1 MDDAL
6 LDEQIAYYRARAPEY
21 AQSTV
26 DGLPADALAVAQ
38 RELPA
43 ALDRF
48 RPAGEVLELA
58 CGPGTWTAQLLRHAA
73 SVTALDASPEMLA
86 LAAEAVG
93 ADENVSFELADI
105 FDWTPPQRFDVV
117 FFGFWLSHV
126 PAERFEAFWTLVAAC
141 LVPGGRVLFVDDGYR
156 TAEELV
162 WGERSSTIRRRLS
175 DGRAFRIVKVP
186 HEPVALARRLAE
198 LGWSITVTAVAGTF
212 YLGEGARAAGL

>member
-1 MDDAL
+1 MDDGL
-6 LDEQIAYYRARAPEY
+6 LAEQIAYYRARAAEY
-21 AQSTV
+21 LQSTA

-58 CGPGTWTAQLLRHAA
+58 CGPGTWTAELLRHAS

-93 ADENVSFELADI
+93 DDENARFELADI
-105 FDWTPPQRFDVV
+105 FHWTPPHRFDVV

-126 PAERFEAFWTLVAAC
+126 PLERFEEFWTLVDAC
-141 LVPGGRVLFVDDGYR
+141 LVPGGRVFFVDDGYR
-156 TAEELV
+156 TDDELV
-162 WGERSSTIRRRLS
+162 CGERSATIRRRLS
-175 DGRAFRIVKVP
+175 DGREFRILKVP
-186 HEPVALARRLAE
+186 HEPAALERRLAE
-198 LGWSITVTAVAGTF
+198 IGWSIAVTAVAGTF
-212 YLGEGARAAGL
+212 YLGEGGRAAGL

>member
-6 LDEQIAYYRARAPEY
+6 LAEQIAYYRARAPLY
-21 AQSTV
+21 TRSTI

-58 CGPGTWTAQLLRHAA
+58 CGPGTWTGQLLRHASA
-73 SVTALDASPEMLA
+73 VTAIDASPEMLA
-86 LAAEAVG
+86 LAVQAVRDDDR
-93 ADENVSFELADI
+93 ARFELADI

-126 PAERFEAFWTLVAAC
+126 PPERFDAFWGLIADC
-141 LVPGGRVLFVDDGYR
+141 LGPDGRVSFVDDGYR
-156 TAEELV
+156 TEDELV
-162 WGERSSTIRRRLS
+162 WGDHPTTIRRRVA

-186 HEPVALARRLAE
+186 HEPAALERRLAE
-198 LGWSITVTAVAGTF
+198 LGWSVAVTQVAGTF
-212 YLGEGARAAGL
+212 YWGEGARAPGV

>member
-1 MDDAL
+1 VNDAL
-6 LDEQIAYYRARAPEY
+6 LAEQIAYYRARAPEY
-21 AQSTV
+21 SQSAA
-26 DGLPADALAVAQ
+26 DDLPADAVAVAQ

-58 CGPGTWTAQLLRHAA
+58 CGPGTWTSQLLRHAS

-86 LAAEAVG
+86 LAAKAVG
-93 ADENVSFELADI
+93 EDKHVRFERADI

-126 PAERFEAFWTLVAAC
+126 PPQRFEEFWTLVGAC
-141 LVPGGRVLFVDDGYR
+141 LAPGGRVFFVDDGYR

-162 WGERSSTIRRRLS
+162 WGERSATIRRRLG
-175 DGRAFRIVKVP
+175 DGREFRILKVA
-186 HEPVALARRLAE
+186 HEPAALARRLAE
-198 LGWSITVTAVAGTF
+198 LGWSIAVTAVAGAF
-212 YLGEGARAAGL
+212 YVGEGGRASGL

>member
-1 MDDAL
+1 VDDAL
-6 LDEQIAYYRARAPEY
+6 LAEQIAYYRARAPHY
-21 AQSTV
+21 AQSTI

-58 CGPGTWTAQLLRHAA
+58 CGPGTWTGALLRHA
-73 SVTALDASPEMLA
+73 SGVTAIDASPEMLA
-86 LAAEAVG
+86 LAAQALG
-93 ADENVSFELADI
+93 DDERVHFAIADI

-126 PAERFEAFWTLVAAC
+126 PPERFDEFWGLLADW
-141 LVPGGRVLFVDDGYR
+141 LVPDGRVLFVDDGYR
-156 TAEELV
+156 TADELE
-162 WGERSSTIRRRLS
+162 WGEQSTTIRRRVA

-186 HEPVALARRLAE
+186 HEPAALERRLAE
-198 LGWSITVTAVAGTF
+198 LGRSVRVTGVAGAF
-212 YLGEGARAAGL
+212 YWGEGGRAAGA

>member
-1 MDDAL
+1 MNDAL
-6 LDEQIAYYRARAPEY
+6 LAEQIAYYRARAREY
-21 AQSTV
+21 LQSTA
-26 DGLPADALAVAQ
+26 DGLPEDALAVAQ

-58 CGPGTWTAQLLRHAA
+58 CGPGTWTAQLLRHAS

-93 ADENVSFELADI
+93 EDENARFELADI

-126 PAERFEAFWTLVAAC
+126 PPERFEEFWALVAAC
-141 LVPGGRVLFVDDGYR
+141 LVPGGRVFFVDDGYR
-156 TAEELV
+156 TADELV
-162 WGERSSTIRRRLS
+162 WGERSATVRRRLS
-175 DGRAFRIVKVP
+175 DERAFRIVKVP
-186 HEPVALARRLAE
+186 HEPSALQRRLAE
-198 LGWSITVTAVAGTF
+198 LGWSIAVTAVAGAF
-212 YLGEGARAAGL
+212 YLGRGGRAAAL